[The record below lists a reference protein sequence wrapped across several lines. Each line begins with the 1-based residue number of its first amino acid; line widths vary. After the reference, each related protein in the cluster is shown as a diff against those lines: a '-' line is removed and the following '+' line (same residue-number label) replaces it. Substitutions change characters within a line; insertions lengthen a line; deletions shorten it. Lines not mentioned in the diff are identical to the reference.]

1 LNITVVGTGYVGL
14 TTAVCFASNGH
25 QIRCVDIDESKI
37 EKISSGIS
45 PIFEEGMDSLLK
57 KVVQSGKLTA
67 TIDLKNAIL
76 NSNISFICVGTPAGK
91 DGDIDLSQVRTVSA
105 SIGKYL
111 KGYRGRHVVVVKST
125 VLPGTAEEVVI
136 PELEENS
143 GLKVIDDFGVCVN
156 PEFLREGQ
164 AISDFLDPKNTGI
177 VIGES
182 DNESG
187 DVLAELYSGFNGSV
201 LRTFL
206 RTAEMIKYAR
216 NAYLAKDVSFANE
229 IANICSKFSID
240 YLDVKEGLEMDS
252 RIGKGG
258 FLSAGLGYG
267 GSCFKKDV
275 SAIIRKAE
283 SQGFEPSL
291 LKITEEVN
299 ERQPSV
305 VLALA
310 KKALGNLNGKKI
322 AVLGLAFKDGTDDV
336 RESRSI
342 KVIELLL
349 TKKVSVVVF
358 DPKAMAN
365 AKKILGENVEYAE
378 TAKKALD
385 DCDAC
390 IITTEW
396 PEFGNPNLYSKK
408 KDLIII
414 DGRRILDY
422 QLLSSSIIYYGVGYL
437 IQNHRN

>member
-1 LNITVVGTGYVGL
+1 MRIAVVGTGYVGL
-14 TTAVCFASNGH
+14 TTAVCFAFLDH
-25 QIRCVDIDESKI
+25 KVRCVDIDESKI
-37 EKISSGIS
+37 EKINNGVS
-45 PIFEEGMDSLLK
+45 PIFEEGMDSRLK
-57 KVVQSGKLTA
+57 EVVGSGQLVAST
-67 TIDLKNAIL
+67 DLEKAVMDSDL
-76 NSNISFICVGTPAGK
+76 SFVCVGTPALD
-91 DGDIDLSQVRTVSA
+91 DGSIDLSQIRAVSV
-105 SIGKYL
+105 SIGKAL
-111 KGYRGRHVVVVKST
+111 KNFTGRHIVVIKST
-125 VLPGTAEEVVI
+125 VLPGTSEEVVI
-136 PELEENS
+136 PELEGNS
-143 GLKVIDDFGVCVN
+143 GLKVVEDFGVCVN

-164 AISDFLDPKNTGI
+164 AISDFFDPKNTGI

-187 DVLAELYSGFNGSV
+187 GVLAELYSGFNGSI

-240 YLDVKEGLEMDS
+240 YLDVKAGLEMDS

>member
-1 LNITVVGTGYVGL
+1 VRIAVVGTGYVGL
-14 TTAVCFASNGH
+14 TTAVCFAFLDH
-25 QIRCVDIDESKI
+25 KVRCVDIDESKI
-37 EKISSGIS
+37 EKINNGVS
-45 PIFEEGMDSLLK
+45 PIFEEGMDSRLK
-57 KVVQSGKLTA
+57 EVVGSGQLVAST
-67 TIDLKNAIL
+67 DLEKAVMDSDL
-76 NSNISFICVGTPAGK
+76 SFVCVGTPALD
-91 DGDIDLSQVRTVSA
+91 DGSIDLSQIRAVSV
-105 SIGKYL
+105 SIGKAL
-111 KGYRGRHVVVVKST
+111 KNFTGRHIVVIKST
-125 VLPGTAEEVVI
+125 VLPGTSEEVVI
-136 PELEENS
+136 PELEGNS
-143 GLKVIDDFGVCVN
+143 GLKVVEDFGVCVN

-164 AISDFLDPKNTGI
+164 AISDFFDPKNTGI

-187 DVLAELYSGFNGSV
+187 GVLAELYSGFNGSI

-240 YLDVKEGLEMDS
+240 YLDVKAGLEMDS